1 MIDRISTIITCIQ
14 NITVHVMFM
23 INKNTSLFKCSVN
36 WGAGQKTASGKIREE
51 CSERKQKNA
60 CGQPL

>member
-14 NITVHVMFM
+14 NITTVHV
-23 INKNTSLFKCSVN
+23 KCSVN
-36 WGAGQKTASGKIREE
+36 WGVGQKTASGKIREE